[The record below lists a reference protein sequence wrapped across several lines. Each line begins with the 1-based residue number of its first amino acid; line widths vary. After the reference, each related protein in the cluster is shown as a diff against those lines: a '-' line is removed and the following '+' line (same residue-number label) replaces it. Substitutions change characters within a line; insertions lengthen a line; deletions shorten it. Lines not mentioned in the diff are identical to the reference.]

1 MRCERTGLD
10 DVTCKQDKMRGLEG
24 SLGKGMGVR
33 ILRTVEM
40 WQKRQFSQDEDAMVP
55 GWGRLATHWW
65 ISAINS
71 PWRRVPVL
79 P

>member
-1 MRCERTGLD
+1 MRCEWTGLD

-24 SLGKGMGVR
+24 SLGKGVGVR

-40 WQKRQFSQDEDAMVP
+40 WQKRQFSQCGVAP